1 MPDPL
6 VELITAAAAQDELV
20 KQAVRKLAFEVVHE
34 AHNLLS
40 KGSPATRMSVIRSL
54 LPSLVRSLEK
64 NEETE
69 GTKELQKQLGELM
82 AEVRS
87 GAKVVLD
94 VTPHP
99 APAEDTPYPRRLG
112 S

>member
-6 VELITAAAAQDELV
+6 AELITAAAAQDELV

-34 AHNLLS
+34 AHKLLS
-40 KGSPATRMSVIRSL
+40 SGSPATRMSVIRSL

-64 NEETE
+64 TEESD
-69 GTKELQKQLGELM
+69 GTKELQKQLAELM

-87 GAKVVLD
+87 GTKVVLD
-94 VTPHP
+94 VQSVED
-99 APAEDTPYPRRLG
+99 PAEDAPYPRKLTP
-112 S
+112 